1 MQYRLNPQY
10 RLFLCL
16 RLEQDTLHWFVCDL
30 DGTPLEQEQQTCSGD
45 VRELLDT
52 LLMRVRARYPR
63 LAAVVL
69 GFAGTMHNGIVTES
83 FGYPEL
89 RGVSLSAY
97 LHDKTG
103 LPCMAAR
110 DMQVVAAG
118 YAAQYTPAPK
128 AAVCIYIGKLGAGAG
143 VVLDGKVWGGAAG
156 FAGELHYLPIEHNLE
171 YAQNHFAGADM
182 SDYFTKVICGCAA
195 LINPDRV
202 VLYADPRLADKASQI
217 CVSCAQALPE
227 QAMPVIELSR
237 SIRAGLHPRVI
248 YLGEKDGGNHMKYF
262 VFDIDGTLID
272 SSKVDQW
279 AMHTALAEFGYEFTY
294 EQLIFSFGM
303 PGRRALAKLS
313 IPAEQ
318 VEPIMARWE
327 ALAYDRLDEIPMY
340 DGIPEVIA
348 ELRNGGCQ
356 CGIVT
361 SRTRLQLEQGIK
373 PIGFTPW
380 FDEIICA
387 DDVEHPKPAPDAL
400 LECLRRFGCKP
411 EDAVYIGD
419 SEYDMQCAKSAGVKS
434 VLALWGCSEAEKLT
448 SDLRFEHPAEILTLR

>member
-97 LHDKTG
+97 LRDKTG

-118 YAAQYTPAPK
+118 YAAQYTPTPK

-143 VVLDGKVWGGAAG
+143 IVLDGKVWGGAAG

-171 YAQNHFAGADM
+171 YAQNHFAGADI

-217 CVSCAQALPE
+217 RESCAQALPE

-237 SIRAGLHPRVI
+237 SFEQDYTRGL
-248 YLGEKDGGNHMKYF
+248 
-262 VFDIDGTLID
+262 
-272 SSKVDQW
+272 
-279 AMHTALAEFGYEFTY
+279 FT
-294 EQLIFSFGM
+294 
-303 PGRRALAKLS
+303 LAKKM
-313 IPAEQ
+313 E
-318 VEPIMARWE
+318 E
-327 ALAYDRLDEIPMY
+327 
-340 DGIPEVIA
+340 
-348 ELRNGGCQ
+348 
-356 CGIVT
+356 T
-361 SRTRLQLEQGIK
+361 T
-373 PIGFTPW
+373 
-380 FDEIICA
+380 
-387 DDVEHPKPAPDAL
+387 
-400 LECLRRFGCKP
+400 
-411 EDAVYIGD
+411 
-419 SEYDMQCAKSAGVKS
+419 
-434 VLALWGCSEAEKLT
+434 
-448 SDLRFEHPAEILTLR
+448 

>member
-1 MQYRLNPQY
+1 MADTGKLKRENTALLRQAMQNGSAGKNDLARLTHLSFPTVSRIVDEMVECGEAQEIGTAASTGGRCAMQYRLNPQY

-143 VVLDGKVWGGAAG
+143 IVLDGKVWGGAAG

-202 VLYADPRLADKASQI
+202 VLYTDPRLADKVSQI
-217 CVSCAQALPE
+217 CVSCVQVLPE
-227 QAMPVIELSR
+227 QAMPTIELSQSFEQDYTR
-237 SIRAGLHPRVI
+237 GL
-248 YLGEKDGGNHMKYF
+248 
-262 VFDIDGTLID
+262 
-272 SSKVDQW
+272 
-279 AMHTALAEFGYEFTY
+279 FT
-294 EQLIFSFGM
+294 
-303 PGRRALAKLS
+303 LAKKM
-313 IPAEQ
+313 E
-318 VEPIMARWE
+318 E
-327 ALAYDRLDEIPMY
+327 
-340 DGIPEVIA
+340 
-348 ELRNGGCQ
+348 
-356 CGIVT
+356 T
-361 SRTRLQLEQGIK
+361 T
-373 PIGFTPW
+373 
-380 FDEIICA
+380 
-387 DDVEHPKPAPDAL
+387 
-400 LECLRRFGCKP
+400 
-411 EDAVYIGD
+411 
-419 SEYDMQCAKSAGVKS
+419 
-434 VLALWGCSEAEKLT
+434 
-448 SDLRFEHPAEILTLR
+448 

>member
-1 MQYRLNPQY
+1 MADTGKLKRENTAPLRQAMQNGSAGKNDLARLTHLSFPTVSRIVDEMVERGEAQEIGTAASTGGRCAMQY

-97 LHDKTG
+97 LRDKTG

-118 YAAQYTPAPK
+118 YAAQYTPTPK
-128 AAVCIYIGKLGAGAG
+128 AVVCIYIGKLGAGAG
-143 VVLDGKVWGGAAG
+143 IVLDGKVWGGAAG
-156 FAGELHYLPIEHNLE
+156 FAGELHYLPIKHNLE

-202 VLYADPRLADKASQI
+202 VLYADSRLTDKVSQI
-217 CVSCAQALPE
+217 RESCAQALPE

-237 SIRAGLHPRVI
+237 SFEQDYTRGL
-248 YLGEKDGGNHMKYF
+248 
-262 VFDIDGTLID
+262 
-272 SSKVDQW
+272 
-279 AMHTALAEFGYEFTY
+279 FT
-294 EQLIFSFGM
+294 
-303 PGRRALAKLS
+303 LAKKM
-313 IPAEQ
+313 E
-318 VEPIMARWE
+318 E
-327 ALAYDRLDEIPMY
+327 
-340 DGIPEVIA
+340 
-348 ELRNGGCQ
+348 
-356 CGIVT
+356 T
-361 SRTRLQLEQGIK
+361 T
-373 PIGFTPW
+373 
-380 FDEIICA
+380 
-387 DDVEHPKPAPDAL
+387 
-400 LECLRRFGCKP
+400 
-411 EDAVYIGD
+411 
-419 SEYDMQCAKSAGVKS
+419 
-434 VLALWGCSEAEKLT
+434 
-448 SDLRFEHPAEILTLR
+448 

>member
-1 MQYRLNPQY
+1 M
-10 RLFLCL
+10 
-16 RLEQDTLHWFVCDL
+16 
-30 DGTPLEQEQQTCSGD
+30 
-45 VRELLDT
+45 RELLDT

-143 VVLDGKVWGGAAG
+143 IVLDGKVWGGAAG
-156 FAGELHYLPIEHNLE
+156 FAGELHYLPIKHNLE

-237 SIRAGLHPRVI
+237 SFEQDYTLGL
-248 YLGEKDGGNHMKYF
+248 
-262 VFDIDGTLID
+262 
-272 SSKVDQW
+272 
-279 AMHTALAEFGYEFTY
+279 FT
-294 EQLIFSFGM
+294 
-303 PGRRALAKLS
+303 LAKKM
-313 IPAEQ
+313 E
-318 VEPIMARWE
+318 E
-327 ALAYDRLDEIPMY
+327 
-340 DGIPEVIA
+340 
-348 ELRNGGCQ
+348 
-356 CGIVT
+356 T
-361 SRTRLQLEQGIK
+361 T
-373 PIGFTPW
+373 
-380 FDEIICA
+380 
-387 DDVEHPKPAPDAL
+387 
-400 LECLRRFGCKP
+400 
-411 EDAVYIGD
+411 
-419 SEYDMQCAKSAGVKS
+419 
-434 VLALWGCSEAEKLT
+434 
-448 SDLRFEHPAEILTLR
+448 